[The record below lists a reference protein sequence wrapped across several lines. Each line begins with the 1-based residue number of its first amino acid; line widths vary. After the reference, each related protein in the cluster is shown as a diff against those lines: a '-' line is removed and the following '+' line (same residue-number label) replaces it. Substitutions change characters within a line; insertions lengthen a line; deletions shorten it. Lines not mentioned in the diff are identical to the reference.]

1 LVEVERRDRH
11 ARKRGGG
18 DRQARLLLELGA
30 AANDAAGGATEQAA
44 TPQPPTQQRRQLPV
58 ARLVVRRDERHD
70 EVGHGPARPA
80 PPDRAALAAGGLEPR
95 GGRRRRAPP
104 HADCLAQ
111 TRGPCASRTC
121 AVPSTGVAPYHPGVN
136 PSFAAWAST
145 AEAIG
150 ATTKRLEKGAALA
163 GYLAGLDDGSLA
175 VAARFFGGTVFPHHD
190 ARTTQVGP
198 SLLTGALMA
207 VAGAGPATLRARGV
221 VHGDAGDLAAE
232 LLAGRSDAGLSLE
245 EVATR
250 LAAIG
255 AAPSTAQR
263 RADLEALL
271 GALGPREARYLVR
284 LLMGEPRIGLKEA
297 QGEEALAAAFERP
310 LAAVRRATLLRG
322 DLGEVAQRARAGT
335 LDSARLGWRR

>member
-70 EVGHGPARPA
+70 EVGHGSAETVPH
-80 PPDRAALAAGGLEPR
+80 DRADLADGGLEPR
-95 GGRRRRAPP
+95 GGPRRRAPP

-111 TRGPCASRTC
+111 TRGPCASRPC
-121 AVPSTGVAPYHPGVN
+121 AVPSTGVAPYHPGVD
-136 PSFAAWAST
+136 PSFAAWASP

-198 SLLTGALMA
+198 SLLSGALVA
-207 VAGAGPATLRARGV
+207 VAGADRATLGDRWV

-232 LLAGRSDAGLSLE
+232 LLADRQDAGLSPE
-245 EVATR
+245 GGGGR
-250 LAAIG
+250 
-255 AAPSTAQR
+255 TAR
-263 RADLEALL
+263 S
-271 GALGPREARYLVR
+271 
-284 LLMGEPRIGLKEA
+284 GE
-297 QGEEALAAAFERP
+297 
-310 LAAVRRATLLRG
+310 
-322 DLGEVAQRARAGT
+322 
-335 LDSARLGWRR
+335 